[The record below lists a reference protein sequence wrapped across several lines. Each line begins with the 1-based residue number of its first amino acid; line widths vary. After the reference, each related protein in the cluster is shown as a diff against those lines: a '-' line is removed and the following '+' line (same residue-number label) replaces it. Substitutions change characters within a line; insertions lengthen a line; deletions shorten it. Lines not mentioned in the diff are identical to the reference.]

1 MLLSLVIR
9 DCSQFIQH
17 LSKFFFHIFIIF
29 VGQALKLEEEDGRSS
44 GSGSVIS
51 VICKWQV
58 WWWWAKVAIGMKTW
72 RTDIRCWILID
83 LIERIEGEG
92 ESKLIWLL
100 FCILVL
106 LDLDFEV
113 KKIVETSEKKN
124 QNRKKMAAPEKCPVA
139 PLALSPPAWD
149 HTSSDKSKGTSRGE
163 EWKYKIC
170 SYQTIIISIM
180 QTVEGHC
187 EP

>member
-17 LSKFFFHIFIIF
+17 LSKFFFHFFIIF

-58 WWWWAKVAIGMKTW
+58 WWWWAKVANGMKTW

-100 FCILVL
+100 FSILVL

-113 KKIVETSEKKN
+113 KKIVEKKKIRI
-124 QNRKKMAAPEKCPVA
+124 RKNGCTWKVSGCTTGSLP
-139 PLALSPPAWD
+139 
-149 HTSSDKSKGTSRGE
+149 SRLGPHF
-163 EWKYKIC
+163 IR
-170 SYQTIIISIM
+170 
-180 QTVEGHC
+180 
-187 EP
+187 

>member
-17 LSKFFFHIFIIF
+17 LSKFIFHIFIIF

-51 VICKWQV
+51 VICKYQV
-58 WWWWAKVAIGMKTW
+58 WWWWAKVANGMKTW

-100 FCILVL
+100 FCISVL
-106 LDLDFEV
+106 LDLDFKV
-113 KKIVETSEKKN
+113 KKIVDKKKI
-124 QNRKKMAAPEKCPVA
+124 RIGKKWLHLKSVR
-139 PLALSPPAWD
+139 LHHWLSPLPP
-149 HTSSDKSKGTSRGE
+149 GTTLHQIRA
-163 EWKYKIC
+163 KAP
-170 SYQTIIISIM
+170 
-180 QTVEGHC
+180 VERKNKNIKCGCRLKLCCHASGRL
-187 EP
+187 